1 MHQNPG
7 IIGGFI
13 LYRFQCI
20 AYRVSP
26 RIPTN
31 NRMYTRVT
39 RHSQFLEALI
49 ILRQGN
55 HAPFKSGYFQQ
66 TTDHRF
72 HDGDAIDK
80 KILFGNIALNTG
92 TIPCRW
98 DNSPEFKRVWV
109 SSIRGHQLASPVALT
124 ALLLSL
130 PRSRTN

>member
-1 MHQNPG
+1 MHQDPG
-7 IIGGFI
+7 VISGFI

-20 AYRVSP
+20 TYRDSP
-26 RIPTN
+26 RITTD

-39 RHSQFLEALI
+39 RHRQFLEALI
-49 ILRQGN
+49 IMRQGD

-80 KILFGNIALNTG
+80 KVLLGNVALNTR
-92 TIPCRW
+92 TIARRR
-98 DNSPEFKRVWV
+98 DNSPEFERVRINHI
-109 SSIRGHQLASPVALT
+109 SDHQLPSPVVLT
-124 ALLLSL
+124 ALLLVL